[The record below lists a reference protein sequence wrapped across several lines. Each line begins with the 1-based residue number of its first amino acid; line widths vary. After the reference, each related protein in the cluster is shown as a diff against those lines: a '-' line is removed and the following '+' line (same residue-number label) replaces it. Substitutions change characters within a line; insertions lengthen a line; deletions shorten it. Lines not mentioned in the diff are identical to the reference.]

1 MATLIESM
9 IERAKADKKTIV
21 LPEGNDDRI
30 LAAAETALA
39 DGIANIVILG
49 DETEIRSK
57 NFALENA
64 EIINPATSDKVEEF
78 ANLLFEL
85 RKKKGMTEE
94 EAHSLVTTDP
104 IYFAVM
110 MLKTGMCDGL
120 VGGAG

>member
-85 RKKKGMTEE
+85 RKKKG
-94 EAHSLVTTDP
+94 HDRRRGSQP
-104 IYFAVM
+104 GYN
-110 MLKTGMCDGL
+110 
-120 VGGAG
+120 